1 MKPDDDM
8 EDESE
13 DGMVEVADAL
23 KSIVAALNR
32 NAGKTPVVNVAPPA
46 VSTPAVNVEVPQQR
60 QAKGFTLK
68 IERDSKGYIEKAEC
82 TFKW

>member
-1 MKPDDDM
+1 MKPDDT
-8 EDESE
+8 EDDSE
-13 DGMVEVADAL
+13 EEDDSEIADAL

-32 NAGKTPVVNVAPPA
+32 NGGKTPVVNVAAPA

-68 IERDSKGYIEKAEC
+68 IERDSKGFISEAKC
-82 TFKW
+82 TFNW